1 MRRVR
6 TPHHTVT
13 VPAVATAVFLITC
26 PDRAG
31 LVAAVANFVAGHGGN
46 ILHADQHTDA
56 TTGVF
61 SQRVE
66 FDLAGF
72 SLARDEIAPAFAP
85 TAAAMGMD
93 VRVAFGDEVPR
104 VAVLASRDPHCLTD
118 LLARR
123 AAGELAA
130 DIRTVVSNHPDHRAT
145 ADFYGVPYRYLPVT
159 PPTRAAQEAEMRAHF
174 AAEGIDLVVLAR
186 YMQVLSDD
194 FVAQYPNRIINIHH
208 SFLPAF
214 VGARPYHQAHARG
227 VKVIGVTAH
236 YATAELDEGPI
247 IDQDVVRI
255 SHRDTVDDLVRK
267 GRDLEK
273 AVLARAIRAHVEHR
287 VLVYGSKTV
296 VFD

>member
-1 MRRVR
+1 M
-6 TPHHTVT
+6 
-13 VPAVATAVFLITC
+13 PAVATAVFLITC
-26 PDRAG
+26 PDRPG
-31 LVAAVANFVAGHGGN
+31 LVAAVANFVADHGGN

-72 SLARDEIAPAFAP
+72 PLSRDEIAPAFAP
-85 TAAAMGMD
+85 TAAAMRME

-123 AAGELAA
+123 SAGELAA
-130 DIRTVVSNHPDHRAT
+130 DIRMVVSNHPDHRAT
-145 ADFYGVPYRYLPVT
+145 ADFYGVPYLYLPVT
-159 PPTRAAQEAEMRAHF
+159 PSSRAAQEAEMLARC

-186 YMQVLSDD
+186 YMQILSDD

-273 AVLARAIRAHVEHR
+273 VVLARAIRAHVEHR
-287 VLVYGSKTV
+287 VLVYGNKTV